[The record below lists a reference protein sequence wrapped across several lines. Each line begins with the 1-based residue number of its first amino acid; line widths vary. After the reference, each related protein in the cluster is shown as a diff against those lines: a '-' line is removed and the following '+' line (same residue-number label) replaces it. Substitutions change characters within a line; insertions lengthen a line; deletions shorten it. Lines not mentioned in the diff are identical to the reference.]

1 MEVNNIEILIKN
13 LQNLRSDFKRIL
25 SEAKEIANNLGIE
38 IKLERQR
45 KKKRFF
51 DESKFD
57 EENLSE
63 IGQNTEEEVHFNN
76 YVFNVIIDSV
86 IGRL

>member
-1 MEVNNIEILIKN
+1 MVLK
-13 LQNLRSDFKRIL
+13 L
-25 SEAKEIANNLGIE
+25 SLKD
-38 IKLERQR
+38 R

-57 EENLSE
+57 EENLNE
-63 IGQNTEEEVHFNN
+63 IGQNIEEEVHFNN

-86 IGRL
+86 IKAD